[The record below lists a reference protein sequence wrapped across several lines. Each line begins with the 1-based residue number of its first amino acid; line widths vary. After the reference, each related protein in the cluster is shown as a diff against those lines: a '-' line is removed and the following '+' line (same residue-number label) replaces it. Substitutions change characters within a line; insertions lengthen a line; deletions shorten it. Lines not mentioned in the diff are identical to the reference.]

1 MPAGDPVVPR
11 GTAGRFRA
19 VGRLRRR
26 FFVFLG
32 RYAIARPLR
41 INDQIRIRQ
50 VRVIDENGEQLGI
63 MLTEDALARARTAG
77 LDLIEV
83 SPTAQ
88 PPVCKIGD
96 YGRLKYEQSKK
107 DKDARKKQRNFE
119 LKEVKLRPKIE
130 THDYETKA
138 RMAERLLLDGSK
150 IKVTIMFRG
159 REITYTAF
167 GRRLLDRMAED
178 MAPIATVE
186 REPRLEGR
194 NMFMILAPRAT
205 PTGPPK
211 FSLHRTRRKREHK
224 TAEAESRMTRPRRRN
239 QPVPKIRTHR
249 GTAKRVKVSATGK
262 VHASPPVQRLR
273 SHPQQE
279 DAQAQTQI
287 PQGSADVQGRSQA
300 LGADDSVLGL
310 GGPDRWHVSN
320 AVFTDSNT
328 AARS

>member
-1 MPAGDPVVPR
+1 MLCEPKQLPVRVPR
-11 GTAGRFRA
+11 GLCPWGAQRESAERLFNRRGPRSAEHFGVRLTGCLRAIRSSLEGPPAGSRV
-19 VGRLRRR
+19 VGLPRQRH
-26 FFVFLG
+26 FLFGVIG
-32 RYAIARPLR
+32 RTVAIARPLR
-41 INDQIRIRQ
+41 VNDQIRIRS
-50 VRVIDENGEQLGI
+50 VRVIDQNGEQLGI
-63 MLTEDALARARTAG
+63 LPTEEALARARTAG

-88 PPVCKIGD
+88 PPVCKIAD

-107 DKDARKKQRNFE
+107 DKDARKKQRHFE

-178 MAPIATVE
+178 MLPLATIE

-211 FSLHRTRRKREHK
+211 FTQLAAPNLEERT
-224 TAEAESRMTRPRRRN
+224 
-239 QPVPKIRTHR
+239 
-249 GTAKRVKVSATGK
+249 SA
-262 VHASPPVQRLR
+262 
-273 SHPQQE
+273 
-279 DAQAQTQI
+279 
-287 PQGSADVQGRSQA
+287 
-300 LGADDSVLGL
+300 
-310 GGPDRWHVSN
+310 
-320 AVFTDSNT
+320 
-328 AARS
+328 

>member
-1 MPAGDPVVPR
+1 VIRSSLEGPPAGSAQWGCSGSAIFCLILGTREAGARSAKR
-11 GTAGRFRA
+11 GVLSNSG
-19 VGRLRRR
+19 GPQKPQ
-26 FFVFLG
+26 VFWG
-32 RYAIARPLR
+32 GYAIARPLR
-41 INDQIRIRQ
+41 VNDQIRIRS

-63 MLTEDALARARTAG
+63 LPTEDALSRARTAG

-88 PPVCKIGD
+88 PPVCKIAD

-107 DKDARKKQRNFE
+107 DKDARKKQRHFE

-159 REITYTAF
+159 REITYTSF

-178 MAPIATVE
+178 MTPLATIE

-211 FSLHRTRRKREHK
+211 FTQKLEERT
-224 TAEAESRMTRPRRRN
+224 
-239 QPVPKIRTHR
+239 
-249 GTAKRVKVSATGK
+249 SA
-262 VHASPPVQRLR
+262 
-273 SHPQQE
+273 
-279 DAQAQTQI
+279 
-287 PQGSADVQGRSQA
+287 
-300 LGADDSVLGL
+300 
-310 GGPDRWHVSN
+310 
-320 AVFTDSNT
+320 
-328 AARS
+328 

>member
-1 MPAGDPVVPR
+1 MPAGYPVFTQER
-11 GTAGRFRA
+11 R
-19 VGRLRRR
+19 RRR
-26 FFVFLG
+26 FDGGVASAAPFFIALTG
-32 RYAIARPLR
+32 DTPIARPLR
-41 INDQIRIRQ
+41 VNDQIRIRS

-63 MLTEDALARARTAG
+63 LATEDALARARTAG

-88 PPVCKIGD
+88 PPVCKIAD

-107 DKDARKKQRNFE
+107 DKDARKKQRHFE

-159 REITYTAF
+159 REITYTSF

-178 MAPIATVE
+178 MAPLATIE
-186 REPRLEGR
+186 REPRLEGK

-211 FSLHRTRRKREHK
+211 FSLHREKEAKPVAH
-224 TAEAESRMTRPRRRN
+224 EAETKEP
-239 QPVPKIRTHR
+239 T
-249 GTAKRVKVSATGK
+249 SA
-262 VHASPPVQRLR
+262 
-273 SHPQQE
+273 
-279 DAQAQTQI
+279 
-287 PQGSADVQGRSQA
+287 
-300 LGADDSVLGL
+300 
-310 GGPDRWHVSN
+310 
-320 AVFTDSNT
+320 
-328 AARS
+328 

>member
-1 MPAGDPVVPR
+1 MPSGDPVLSSRSRRPVPSR
-11 GTAGRFRA
+11 WGCFGSAIFYF
-19 VGRLRRR
+19 VG
-26 FFVFLG
+26 VTP
-32 RYAIARPLR
+32 IARPLR

-50 VRVIDENGEQLGI
+50 VRVIDENGEQLGVI
-63 MLTEDALARARTAG
+63 PTEEALARARTAG

-88 PPVCKIGD
+88 PPVCKIAD

-107 DKDARKKQRNFE
+107 DKDARKKQRHFE

-178 MAPIATVE
+178 MAPLATIE

-194 NMFMILAPRAT
+194 NMFMILAPRER

-211 FSLHRTRRKREHK
+211 FSSLHKEHKEQEELREHK
-224 TAEAESRMTRPRRRN
+224 D
-239 QPVPKIRTHR
+239 H
-249 GTAKRVKVSATGK
+249 K
-262 VHASPPVQRLR
+262 VHEN
-273 SHPQQE
+273 HQE
-279 DAQAQTQI
+279 HA
-287 PQGSADVQGRSQA
+287 P
-300 LGADDSVLGL
+300 ADDADADDDDNDDENEIEIETKEPTS
-310 GGPDRWHVSN
+310 
-320 AVFTDSNT
+320 A
-328 AARS
+328 